1 MDSTYEKKVTK
12 IYVNKDLYEF
22 SMSEFDRFWKF
33 LWQKQKEKESIP
45 ELGKEGNIYT
55 ILGDSF
61 QRFQEACL
69 SLERNLPMAT
79 CIMCRGSID
88 SIIINICDYLEGHR
102 NNKSS
107 RSEDENWERTIK
119 PAAIKWKLLKSEELE
134 DINTNIRKYGSIAV
148 HQSAYNKNYTKEL
161 DEWIS
166 IMQDE
171 KRREEEFY
179 KLPEYLFTVPDNAK
193 LVLQKTNVYLQK
205 IITNLIGS
213 KYGLELKDYV

>member
-1 MDSTYEKKVTK
+1 MNPTYKEKV
-12 IYVNKDLYEF
+12 IEIHVNKDLYEF
-22 SMSEFDRFWKF
+22 GRSEFDRFWKF
-33 LWQKQKEKESIP
+33 LEQKQKEKESIL
-45 ELGKEGNIYT
+45 ELGKEGNIYAV
-55 ILGDSF
+55 LGDSF
-61 QRFQEACL
+61 RRFQEACL
-69 SLERNLPMAT
+69 SLECNLPMAT

-107 RSEDENWERTIK
+107 WSVDENWERTIK
-119 PAAIKWKLLKSEELE
+119 PAAIKWKLLKLDELE
-134 DINTNIRKYGSIAV
+134 DINANIRKYGTIAV
-148 HQSAYNKNYTKEL
+148 HQSAYNKNYTKKL
-161 DEWIS
+161 NEWIS

-171 KRREEEFY
+171 KRRKEEFY

-213 KYGLELKDYV
+213 KYGRELKDYV